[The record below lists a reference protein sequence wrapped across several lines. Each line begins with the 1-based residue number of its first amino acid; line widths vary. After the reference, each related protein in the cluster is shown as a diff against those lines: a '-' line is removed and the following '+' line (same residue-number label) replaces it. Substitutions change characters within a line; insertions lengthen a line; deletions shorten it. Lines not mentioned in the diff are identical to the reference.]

1 MKVSIM
7 KELFIAFLLIPLGIQ
22 AQMTN
27 LEWSTRLL
35 GYHQIVS
42 DPVDNSIMPWYDKD
56 LGKSYDFVINNTWN
70 FWYTMRTD
78 LNGLPYYMNHQV
90 WRSNSNDRRGI
101 GGDQLA
107 MALSSWQLY
116 YNYSGKEQVKENM
129 KFIADYYLSH
139 SLSPSN
145 AAWPNIPYPYNC
157 LIYSGIYDGDMVLG
171 KNYTQPDKAGSF
183 AFELIKLYKMTG
195 IQDYLDY
202 AVLIANTLA
211 SHTKPGDDNNS
222 PLPFKVNAIT
232 GETGKLKKNRGN
244 SSTTGLSSYTTNFSG
259 TLQLFTELQ
268 KLDAGNVQAYKAAF
282 EIIINWMKRYPV
294 KINKWG
300 PFFEDIPG
308 WSDTQINAITFAQY
322 MMNHTEYFPNWK
334 SDVEGIFKWVYE
346 TVGNREWDKYGVV
359 VVNEQTVYQT
369 PGNSHTSRQA
379 SAELQYSALTGDNSR
394 NNNAIRQLNWAT
406 YMVDTDGK
414 NCYPRDEVWL
424 TDGYGDYVRHYLRSI
439 AVMPEL
445 AIDTENHILSSTSIL
460 QQANYP
466 PDINKILALDVPLE
480 LVDKTMLFYK
490 TFDKVS
496 EETIRLTQKPSA
508 VLLNRKEIPENR
520 GDGDHWIWTT
530 METGGLLKVKHTS
543 GNHIIILK

>member
-1 MKVSIM
+1 MKKIFTAL
-7 KELFIAFLLIPLGIQ
+7 LFIPIGIH

-27 LEWSTRLL
+27 LEWNTRYL
-35 GYHQIVS
+35 GYHQIIR
-42 DPVDNSIMPWYDKD
+42 DTVDNKIIPWYDRD
-56 LGKSYDFVINNTWN
+56 PGKSFNFVINKTWD
-70 FWYTMRTD
+70 FWAHMRAD
-78 LNGLPYYMNHQV
+78 YNGLPYYMNHQV

-107 MALSSWQLY
+107 MAISSWQLY
-116 YNYSGKEQVKENM
+116 YNYSGDEQVKENM

-139 SLSPSN
+139 SLSPSS

-171 KNYTQPDKAGSF
+171 KNITQPDKAGSF

-202 AVLIANTLA
+202 AILVANTLA
-211 SHTKPGDDNNS
+211 SHTKPGDNNNS

-232 GETGKLKKNRGN
+232 GEIGKLKNNTGDTF
-244 SSTTGLSSYTTNFSG
+244 SYGLSSYTTNFSG
-259 TLQLFTELQ
+259 TLQLFSELE
-268 KLDAGNVQAYKAAF
+268 KLNAGNVEAYKKAF
-282 EIIINWMKRYPV
+282 KIIISWLRQYPV
-294 KINKWG
+294 KTNKWG

-322 MMNHTEYFPNWK
+322 MMDYPEYFPDWK
-334 SDVEGIFKWVYE
+334 NDVEGIFKWVYE
-346 TVGNREWDKYGVV
+346 TVGNKEWEKNGVIV
-359 VVNEQTVYQT
+359 INEQTAYQT

-379 SAELQYSALTGDNSR
+379 SAELHYASLTGDYSR
-394 NNNAIRQLNWAT
+394 KNNAVSQLIWAT

-424 TDGYGDYVRHYLRSI
+424 TDGYGDYVRHYLRAM

-445 AIDTENHILSSTSIL
+445 AFDAEDHILSSTSIL
-460 QQANYP
+460 QMASYP
-466 PDINKILALDVPLE
+466 PEINKILALDVPLHVVE
-480 LVDKTMLFYK
+480 RTMVFYK

-508 VLLNRKEIPENR
+508 VLLDMKEIPEN
-520 GDGDHWIWTT
+520 GSDGDHWIWTG
-530 METGGLLKVKHTS
+530 MKSGGLLTVKHKS
-543 GNHIIILK
+543 GNHIIILR